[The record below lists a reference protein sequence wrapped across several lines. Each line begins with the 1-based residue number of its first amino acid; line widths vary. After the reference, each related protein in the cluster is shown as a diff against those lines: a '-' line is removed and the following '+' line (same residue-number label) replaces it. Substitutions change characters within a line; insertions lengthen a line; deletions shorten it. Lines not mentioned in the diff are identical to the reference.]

1 MEVSDEVAEC
11 LYRMYRDEANRRNK
25 IWYYKAYY
33 TLDADNGIE
42 KAFLEYVP
50 SPEDLYMKGEEER
63 LKKIRNERLQLAV
76 ENLSAK
82 QARRLTARYTFSKK
96 LREIAVE
103 EGVSVVSI
111 KKSIDGAVQS
121 IRRQFDQN
129 HWLEEA

>member
-1 MEVSDEVAEC
+1 
-11 LYRMYRDEANRRNK
+11 
-25 IWYYKAYY
+25 
-33 TLDADNGIE
+33 
-42 KAFLEYVP
+42 
-50 SPEDLYMKGEEER
+50 MKGEEER